1 MPQSWDESWVLA
13 RNQKGRITPRE
24 QGRRKEF
31 TGTKE
36 EGSITAKIF
45 LLWKG
50 QATKWWEQQC
60 HLWSNLNYNSVVSNI
75 NISVPSLSTAQT
87 PQRPRN
93 FATSTTSTFKTATRT
108 ATIFCACHYWEST
121 VSWILKFADNSS
133 LVHFILEIWIYLKI
147 NVECDEDLVKRKGG
161 INFGNIVPFEKRQ
174 HHFQS
179 SENNFFIG
187 GRWKINNS
195 KHFLQEYI
203 KVNEKNTPL
212 SKRAKTGNIQT
223 KSVLW
228 VGEGDVEET
237 NCSPTDRQF
246 HNNMKKMCKCVNHH
260 DLNDLIK
267 MKLMTT
273 PCQSVATLCSLMFFY
288 FFFKTLF
295 FSFRNL
301 YT

>member
-1 MPQSWDESWVLA
+1 MVQNFSMFRMGFAKCQTFRYDKCLKAGMRVEFL
-13 RNQKGRITPRE
+13 
-24 QGRRKEF
+24 QGIRKEELPQENRVGGKNSRPQLMAH

-45 LLWKG
+45 LPWKG

-60 HLWSNLNYNSVVSNI
+60 HPWSNLNYNSVVSNI
-75 NISVPSLSTAQT
+75 NISVPSLSKAQT

-121 VSWILKFADNSS
+121 VSWILNFADNSS
-133 LVHFILEIWIYLKI
+133 IVHWILEIWIYLKI
-147 NVECDEDLVKRKGG
+147 NAECDEDLVKRRGG

-179 SENNFFIG
+179 SENNFFIE

-195 KHFLQEYI
+195 KYFPQEYI

-237 NCSPTDRQF
+237 NCSPTIWKR
-246 HNNMKKMCKCVNHH
+246 CVN
-260 DLNDLIK
+260 
-267 MKLMTT
+267 
-273 PCQSVATLCSLMFFY
+273 V
-288 FFFKTLF
+288 
-295 FSFRNL
+295 
-301 YT
+301 

>member
-1 MPQSWDESWVLA
+1 MIFRFSIIIFVRS
-13 RNQKGRITPRE
+13 RS
-24 QGRRKEF
+24 
-31 TGTKE
+31 E
-36 EGSITAKIF
+36 EISP
-45 LLWKG
+45 
-50 QATKWWEQQC
+50 
-60 HLWSNLNYNSVVSNI
+60 VVSNI

-161 INFGNIVPFEKRQ
+161 INFGNIVPFEKWQ

-187 GRWKINNS
+187 GIWKINNS

-203 KVNEKNTPL
+203 KVNEKNIARIANAVQVTICL
-212 SKRAKTGNIQT
+212 LVST
-223 KSVLW
+223 SV
-228 VGEGDVEET
+228 
-237 NCSPTDRQF
+237 
-246 HNNMKKMCKCVNHH
+246 
-260 DLNDLIK
+260 
-267 MKLMTT
+267 
-273 PCQSVATLCSLMFFY
+273 Y
-288 FFFKTLF
+288 
-295 FSFRNL
+295 
-301 YT
+301 

>member
-1 MPQSWDESWVLA
+1 MVQSCSMFRMGFAKCQTFRYNMPQSWDENWVLA
-13 RNQKGRITPRE
+13 RNQKGRTAPRE
-24 QGRRKEF
+24 PGRRKEF
-31 TGTKE
+31 KATADGSHRNK
-36 EGSITAKIF
+36 GGRIKSITAKIF
-45 LLWKG
+45 LPWKG

-60 HLWSNLNYNSVVSNI
+60 HPWSNLNYNSVVSNI

-87 PQRPRN
+87 PQRLRN

-195 KHFLQEYI
+195 KYFPQEYI

-212 SKRAKTGNIQT
+212 SKRAKTGNRQT

-237 NCSPTDRQF
+237 NCSPTIWKR
-246 HNNMKKMCKCVNHH
+246 CVN
-260 DLNDLIK
+260 
-267 MKLMTT
+267 
-273 PCQSVATLCSLMFFY
+273 V
-288 FFFKTLF
+288 
-295 FSFRNL
+295 
-301 YT
+301 